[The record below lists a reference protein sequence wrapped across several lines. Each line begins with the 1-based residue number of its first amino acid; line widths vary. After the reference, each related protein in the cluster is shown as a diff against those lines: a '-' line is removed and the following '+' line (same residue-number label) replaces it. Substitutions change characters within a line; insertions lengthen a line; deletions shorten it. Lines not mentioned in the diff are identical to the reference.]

1 MAASAF
7 NTFGRWAAA
16 ALGAVALSL
25 AHAQPP
31 HAPHAPLTPRAS
43 FTEST
48 TAARASARA
57 PEHPAGVTASRR
69 AARRQ
74 FAVTVD
80 PYGHGGPRLAPAAS
94 AAPAGPFYRPVS
106 EEARTLA
113 REGGAAY
120 LRAGSIRS
128 DIARYNEERG
138 VNRAPHPPATGARSS
153 ESPPVYRN

>member
-7 NTFGRWAAA
+7 HTFGRCAAA
-16 ALGAVALSL
+16 ALCAVALSL
-25 AHAQPP
+25 AYAQRP
-31 HAPHAPLTPRAS
+31 HGTRGGVAESGARS
-43 FTEST
+43 FE
-48 TAARASARA
+48 RA
-57 PEHPAGVTASRR
+57 PGRPASVTASHPG
-69 AARRQ
+69 ARRH

-80 PYGHGGPRLAPAAS
+80 PYGHGGPRIVPAAS
-94 AAPAGPFYRPVS
+94 ITPAGPFYRPVS

-138 VNRAPHPPATGARSS
+138 PNRVPHPPTRGARSS